1 MRRTF
6 LFLLLLS
13 TPVFAQSTDPWR
25 ASVLRVPHGYGAAM
39 AYAPSAA
46 WDIEAAVSERS
57 YDQPVSTFGIGG
69 VAVTEF
75 RHYATHPVDLY
86 LTRHFAARGRVTP
99 FLHAGARYVE
109 LAGQRPE
116 TIYVKFWVTIA
127 GMPDVPPDTLGWII
141 TLGVAVAFIAL
152 VALIAWWMRK

>member
-39 AYAPSAA
+39 AYAPGAA
-46 WDIEAAVSERS
+46 WDSEAAVSERS
-57 YDQPVSTFGIGG
+57 SDQPVSTFGIGG

-109 LAGQRPE
+109 LAGQRPG
-116 TIYVKFWVTIA
+116 TTV
-127 GMPDVPPDTLGWII
+127 
-141 TLGVAVAFIAL
+141 
-152 VALIAWWMRK
+152 